1 MSDVPT
7 EEHLNRLSTHWDE
20 IVAAHGD
27 QSGRRTAQCAVL
39 RRYSRAVYTFLRVAT
54 RDPQA
59 AEDLAQEFALRF
71 VRGDFHRLDPGRG
84 QFRAFVKAVLY
95 HMAADHFRRLK
106 VTPKPLPDADLVAPA
121 ATDAEFARC
130 WQEGL
135 LARTWEELRA
145 AGGGLYAA
153 LRWRVEHPDLAAADG
168 AIALAAAVGRP
179 VSAVAFRQT
188 LHRARE
194 RFADLLRAEV
204 AISLG
209 FEDAAA
215 VDAELA
221 ELGLLSYCR
230 GALGPT
236 S

>member
-1 MSDVPT
+1 MIDSDT
-7 EEHLNRLSTHWDE
+7 DEHLNRLSTNWDE

-27 QSGRRTAQCAVL
+27 SSTARPAQCAVL
-39 RRYSRAVYTFLRVAT
+39 RRYSRAVYTFLRATT

-71 VRGDFHRLDPGRG
+71 VRGDFHGLDPGHGR
-84 QFRAFVKAVLY
+84 FRQFVKTVLY
-95 HMAADHFRRLK
+95 HLAADHFRRLK
-106 VTPKPLPDADLVAPA
+106 SKPQPLPTGDLAAPD

-135 LARTWEELRA
+135 LARAWEELRS

-153 LRWRVEHPDLAAADG
+153 LRWRVEHPDLTAADG
-168 AIALAAAVGRP
+168 AVALAAALERP
-179 VSAVAFRQT
+179 FTPVAFRQT
-188 LHRARE
+188 LHRARQ

-209 FEDAAA
+209 NEDGVA
-215 VDAELA
+215 VDAELG
-221 ELGLLSYCR
+221 ELGLLAYC
-230 GALGPT
+230 GPGR
-236 S
+236 